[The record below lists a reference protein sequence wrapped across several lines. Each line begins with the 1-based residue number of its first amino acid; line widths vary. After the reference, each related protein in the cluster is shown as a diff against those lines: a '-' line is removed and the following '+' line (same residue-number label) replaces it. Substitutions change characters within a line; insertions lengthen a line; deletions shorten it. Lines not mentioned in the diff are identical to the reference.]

1 MHIFAYP
8 SLPHPVREGV
18 AAVQRSTWERIA
30 RPGSWWTGLERVA
43 IAALARAAR
52 VERSRPAWLRQDL
65 PDLGSGLS
73 EAAVEV
79 ACTIAADAH
88 RIDRAWAEKRVAALG
103 DAAYVELAAVVVC
116 VCAIDTFADAL
127 GVAYEPLPEPEA
139 GEPDRAQNPTVAAVG
154 AYVPLQEPW
163 QGPNVA
169 RALSLVPDQ
178 NLMFMSLVMQMYGGQ
193 NDFFKLVWEDG
204 PLSRPQVELLAARVS
219 AVSECF
225 Y

>member
-1 MHIFAYP
+1 M
-8 SLPHPVREGV
+8 
-18 AAVQRSTWERIA
+18 
-30 RPGSWWTGLERVA
+30 
-43 IAALARAAR
+43 
-52 VERSRPAWLRQDL
+52 
-65 PDLGSGLS
+65 
-73 EAAVEV
+73 

-193 NDFFKLVWEDG
+193 NDFFKRVWEDG